1 MSGTGGRGGFL
12 RARGPSG
19 ESAGPTHFTRV
30 NSMVRSTV
38 LDDLGRPPPSTI
50 IRHVVGFTDHARA
63 RRPSAS
69 LEPPPG
75 GPDPVSAR
83 VAEWVARV
91 AVRYRV
97 PILAVTLLAVAVC
110 TWPAFHVPFD
120 ASAEIWFLENDPAL
134 KSYSRFH
141 EVFGNDEFVVLATNA
156 DGDPDIA
163 GHARARRAGR
173 PHPGPEGTVFNNRIL
188 ASLDRVTALL
198 DTTAYVGR
206 VMSLANYETIRG
218 EGDDI
223 GLETAV
229 PHLPM
234 TAGELESARARV
246 LADSLARGRV
256 VSVDGKVAMVVAEIE
271 HRPGEFQ
278 YKSDLVKRVN
288 AFLAREERDHGITY
302 AFTGSSVLDH
312 DIYADT
318 RHDLRW
324 NVPLLYLF
332 ITLFLIITIRSL
344 PGVVFPMGVILSA
357 VILDRALIPALG
369 WKENSLATIIPLVLT
384 AVGVADSVHIVVQYF
399 NLRGG
404 GLDGP
409 NAARETVRRLFKP
422 CLLTSLTTAVGFL
435 ALLAAPLAPLQEM
448 GALTAI
454 GVSIAFLLSVF
465 ALPAALSFLKG
476 DYAAYA
482 VRRRTG
488 RAMAVVEGLPGFVR
502 RRGVA
507 ILVVAG
513 VVTAVAGVGIARLK
527 VESNAI
533 EFFRKSDPMRQIT
546 EYIQDKVGG
555 VGNLEV
561 VVKAKEPGGIRDPEV
576 LRAMDALETH
586 LRSIGIV
593 TDAFSV
599 VDYLKE
605 INQAMHGGDPA
616 WHTVPDSPDLVAQY
630 LLLYGASSP
639 REDLSNLVDLT
650 QTTARVSARVNF
662 ASSTVYRRQVRDLQ
676 GWLAANFPGQADV
689 ELTGLM
695 MLYKNMGD
703 YIITS
708 QIRSFL
714 VALVVITLTMAL
726 AFRSWRVGLLS
737 MIPNVWPIAFT
748 LGFMG
753 WIGLRL
759 DMVNA
764 MVAAVA
770 IGIAVDDTIH
780 FIAKYIEAI
789 DDDKSLFQAV
799 AYAFHVSGRAI
810 VFTSAI
816 LFAGFAVIL
825 RSNFLP
831 SVWFALLAAITIVMA
846 LLADLFILPAIFIR
860 YRPVFEERRRRN
872 RKKAAVRA
880 AVLLGAVV
888 LLALGASARR
898 AEASAGDAGGP
909 AATAAP
915 PAGVEAPA
923 RPEDDD
929 RGRAVMQAVE
939 DANGDVRSE
948 TARVTMTLRDRAGNT
963 AVRKAMMAFLTRDD
977 GDRALI
983 RFTDPP
989 DLRGTAF
996 LTAERPG
1003 DDDQWLYLPALGR
1016 VKRIAASRKT
1026 GNFAGTEFTYEDLG
1040 GRELDEYRHRY
1051 VRADTLAGD
1060 SVDVVEAVPR
1070 DERSG
1075 YSKITTWV
1083 SRDRHVILRAEYRD
1097 RKGALHKVSRSRDFY
1112 RPDGVHW
1119 RFRTAVMENVQNGKS
1134 TEIRVDTWTI
1144 GADLDP
1150 GFFTVEALGREW

>member
-1 MSGTGGRGGFL
+1 
-12 RARGPSG
+12 
-19 ESAGPTHFTRV
+19 
-30 NSMVRSTV
+30 
-38 LDDLGRPPPSTI
+38 
-50 IRHVVGFTDHARA
+50 
-63 RRPSAS
+63 
-69 LEPPPG
+69 
-75 GPDPVSAR
+75 
-83 VAEWVARV
+83 
-91 AVRYRV
+91 
-97 PILAVTLLAVAVC
+97 
-110 TWPAFHVPFD
+110 
-120 ASAEIWFLENDPAL
+120 
-134 KSYSRFH
+134 
-141 EVFGNDEFVVLATNA
+141 
-156 DGDPDIA
+156 
-163 GHARARRAGR
+163 
-173 PHPGPEGTVFNNRIL
+173 
-188 ASLDRVTALL
+188 
-198 DTTAYVGR
+198 
-206 VMSLANYETIRG
+206 
-218 EGDDI
+218 
-223 GLETAV
+223 
-229 PHLPM
+229 
-234 TAGELESARARV
+234 
-246 LADSLARGRV
+246 
-256 VSVDGKVAMVVAEIE
+256 
-271 HRPGEFQ
+271 
-278 YKSDLVKRVN
+278 
-288 AFLAREERDHGITY
+288 
-302 AFTGSSVLDH
+302 
-312 DIYADT
+312 
-318 RHDLRW
+318 
-324 NVPLLYLF
+324 
-332 ITLFLIITIRSL
+332 
-344 PGVVFPMGVILSA
+344 
-357 VILDRALIPALG
+357 
-369 WKENSLATIIPLVLT
+369 
-384 AVGVADSVHIVVQYF
+384 VVQYF
-399 NLRGG
+399 NLRGI

-435 ALLAAPLAPLQEM
+435 SLLAAPLAPLQEM

-465 ALPAALSFLKG
+465 SLPAALSYLKG

-488 RAMAVVEGLPGFVR
+488 RVMAVVEGLPGFVR

-507 ILVVAG
+507 VLVVAG
-513 VVTAVAGVGIARLK
+513 AITVAAGFGIARLK

-533 EFFRKSDPMRQIT
+533 EFFRKSDPMRQVT

-576 LRAMDALETH
+576 LRGMDALETH

-616 WHTVPDSPDLVAQY
+616 WHTVPESGDLVAQY

-650 QTTARVSARVNF
+650 QTTARVSARVKF
-662 ASSTVYRRQVRDLQ
+662 ASSTVYRRQVRELN

-780 FIAKYIEAI
+780 FIAKYIEAV
-789 DDDKSLFQAV
+789 DDDKNLLQAV

-810 VFTSAI
+810 VFTSVI

-825 RSNFLP
+825 RSTFLP

-872 RKKAAVRA
+872 RKKAGVRA
-880 AVLLGAVV
+880 AVLLGTVA
-888 LLALGASARR
+888 LLASGASARR
-898 AEASAGDAGGP
+898 VEASAGDAG
-909 AATAAP
+909 
-915 PAGVEAPA
+915 A
-923 RPEDDD
+923 RGDDG

-939 DANGDVRSE
+939 DANADVRSE
-948 TARVTMTLRDRAGNT
+948 TARVTMTLRDRAGNA
-963 AVRKAMMAFLTRDD
+963 AVRHARMAFLSRDD

-1060 SVDVVEAVPR
+1060 SVDVVEAEPIDR
-1070 DERSG
+1070 RSG

-1097 RKGALHKVSRSRDFY
+1097 RKGALHKVSRSRGFT

-1119 RFRTAVMENVQNGKS
+1119 RFGTAVMENVQNGKS
-1134 TEIRVDTWTI
+1134 TEIRVEAWRI

-1150 GFFTVEALGREW
+1150 GLFTVEALGREW

>member
-1 MSGTGGRGGFL
+1 
-12 RARGPSG
+12 
-19 ESAGPTHFTRV
+19 
-30 NSMVRSTV
+30 
-38 LDDLGRPPPSTI
+38 
-50 IRHVVGFTDHARA
+50 
-63 RRPSAS
+63 
-69 LEPPPG
+69 
-75 GPDPVSAR
+75 VSAR

-91 AVRYRV
+91 AVRYRL
-97 PILAVTLLAVAVC
+97 PILAGTLLAVAVC
-110 TWPAFHVPFD
+110 AWPAFHVPFD

-134 KSYSRFH
+134 TSYARFH
-141 EVFGNDEFVVLATNA
+141 QIFGNDEFVVLATNA
-156 DGDPDIA
+156 DGNPDVA
-163 GHARARRAGR
+163 GHARARRAGL
-173 PHPGPEGTVFNNRIL
+173 PHRGPEGTVFDNAIL
-188 ASLDRVTALL
+188 ASLDRVTAML
-198 DTTAYVGR
+198 DTTAHVGR
-206 VMSLANYETIRG
+206 VMSLANYETIEG
-218 EGDDI
+218 EGDDVR
-223 GLETAV
+223 LVPAV

-234 TAGELESARARV
+234 TAGELASARERV
-246 LADSLARGRV
+246 LADGLARGRV
-256 VSVDGKVAMVVAEIE
+256 VSADGKVATVVAEID
-271 HRPGEFQ
+271 HRPGEFR
-278 YKSDLVKRVN
+278 YKADLVKTVN
-288 AFLAREERDHGITY
+288 AFLVREQREHGITY
-302 AFTGSSVLDH
+302 AFTGSAVLDN

-332 ITLFLIITIRSL
+332 ITLFLILTIRSV
-344 PGVVFPMGVILSA
+344 PGVLLPMGVILSA

-384 AVGVADSVHIVVQYF
+384 AVGVADSVHIVVQYL

-435 ALLAAPLAPLQEM
+435 SLLTAPLAPLQEM

-454 GVSIAFLLSVF
+454 GVTIAFLLSVF
-465 ALPAALSFLKG
+465 SLPAALSYLEG

-482 VRRRTG
+482 VRRRNS
-488 RAMAVVEGLPGFVR
+488 RLMAAVDGLPALVR
-502 RRGVA
+502 RRGTA

-513 VVTAVAGVGIARLK
+513 VVTVAAGVGIARLK

-533 EFFRKSDPMRQIT
+533 EFFRKSDPMRRVT
-546 EYIQDKVGG
+546 EYIQDKIGG

-561 VVKAKEPGGIRDPEV
+561 VVKTDGPGGIRDPEV
-576 LRAMDALETH
+576 LRAMDSLETH

-616 WHTVPDSPDLVAQY
+616 WRVVPRSPDLVAQY

-650 QTTARVSARVNF
+650 QTTARVTARVKF
-662 ASSTVYRRQVRDLQ
+662 ASSTVYRRNVRELRA
-676 GWLAANFPGQADV
+676 WLAGNFPAKADV

-714 VALVVITLTMAL
+714 AALVVITLTMAL
-726 AFRSWRVGLLS
+726 AFRSWRLGLLS

-753 WIGLRL
+753 WVGLRL

-780 FIAKYIEAI
+780 FIAKYIEAV
-789 DDDKSLFQAV
+789 DDDKDLLQAV

-810 VFTSAI
+810 VFTSII

-825 RSNFLP
+825 RSTFLP

-860 YRPVFEERRRRN
+860 YRRVYVERRN
-872 RKKAAVRA
+872 RKRSAARVA
-880 AVLLGAVV
+880 
-888 LLALGASARR
+888 ALGAALALLTSAGPASRV
-898 AEASAGDAGGP
+898 EASAG
-909 AATAAP
+909 AP
-915 PAGVEAPA
+915 EA
-923 RPEDDD
+923 

-939 DANGDVRSE
+939 DANDDVGSE
-948 TARVTMTLRDRAGNT
+948 LADVVMTLRDRGGNE
-963 AVRKAMMAFLTRDD
+963 AVRKARMAFLSRDD
-977 GDRALI
+977 GDRSLI

-996 LTAERPG
+996 LTVERPG

-1040 GRELDEYRHRY
+1040 GRELDEYEHRW
-1051 VRADTLAGD
+1051 VRADTLDGD
-1060 SVDVVEAVPR
+1060 SVDVMEAAPLDR
-1070 DERSG
+1070 RSG
-1075 YSKITTWV
+1075 YSRITTWV
-1083 SRDRHVILRAEYRD
+1083 SRERHVILRAEYVD
-1097 RKGALHKVSRSRDFY
+1097 RKGALLKISRSREFT

-1119 RFRTAVMENVQNGKS
+1119 RFRSAVMDNVRNGKS
-1134 TEIRVDTWTI
+1134 TTIRVERWTI

-1150 GFFTVEALGREW
+1150 GLFTVEALEREW